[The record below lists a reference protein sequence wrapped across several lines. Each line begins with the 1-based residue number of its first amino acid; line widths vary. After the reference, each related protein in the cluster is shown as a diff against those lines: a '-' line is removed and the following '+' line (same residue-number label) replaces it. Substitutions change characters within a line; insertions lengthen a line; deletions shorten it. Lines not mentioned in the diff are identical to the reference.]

1 MSTVTACV
9 AGRLYSRSG
18 NQPPAGLEL
27 VVRNLGFAIAALAS
41 ALAYLLVVGA
51 IAAIIPNPVFSRTVA
66 PTASTFVFWVLSAAL
81 FGPLAAPYLLPPAMV
96 CDVKGA
102 ERSTT
107 VGSLLS
113 FLAVGCP
120 VCNKLVVLALGASG
134 AITFQPAQPWI
145 GALSVALLAYGIWAR
160 FGLRR
165 RFIPA

>member
-1 MSTVTACV
+1 V
-9 AGRLYSRSG
+9 
-18 NQPPAGLEL
+18 NQPRAGLEL
-27 VVRNLGFAIAALAS
+27 VVRNRGFAIAALAS

-51 IAAIIPNPVFSRTVA
+51 IAAIIPTPVFGRTVA

-81 FGPLAAPYLLPPAMV
+81 FGPLAASYLLPPAMV
-96 CDVKGA
+96 CDVTSA

-113 FLAVGCP
+113 PLAVGCP

-134 AITFQPAQPWI
+134 AITYFQPAQPWI

-160 FGLRR
+160 FELTPAIHPGLR
-165 RFIPA
+165 PHPVGLDSNT